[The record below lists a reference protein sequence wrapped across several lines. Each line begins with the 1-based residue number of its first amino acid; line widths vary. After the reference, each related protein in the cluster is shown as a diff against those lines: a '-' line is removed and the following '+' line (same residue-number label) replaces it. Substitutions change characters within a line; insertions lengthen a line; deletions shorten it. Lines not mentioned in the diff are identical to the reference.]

1 MSRLSKVLIGVA
13 VAIVLAIAALA
24 VVIASVDPSTLIA
37 PVQAQV
43 KAATGRDLAVRGGAR
58 IALSLHPRV
67 VLTDVTLSNAPWGK
81 APQLAKIERL
91 ELAAE
96 LLPLLSKRFQLDEI
110 VLVKPIVALETD
122 GKGQKNWQP
131 APAPGA
137 PPSAGGGG
145 GHLAAAVAIGD
156 VSVTDGVVTYRDGPN
171 GAESRVTIDK
181 LSLRPRAITR
191 EVALEFHGTV
201 GATPV
206 AIEGTVGAFEAV
218 VQKRWPYP
226 VDLKGEVAGQPVAI
240 AAKVTAQGQRY
251 ALDDLRLALGAN
263 ALTGSFAVD
272 TGGPRP
278 KAVFDLKAPALAM
291 KALAVPVAIPASAPA
306 SAPPSVPQPAHAYVF
321 PDSPVSFA
329 PLRWADVQGAFA
341 IGRLTL
347 ASGQQYGDLRVHFNV
362 DDGRLDVPMF
372 AVAAFG
378 GALNGTLGID
388 ASRSDD
394 AALSLRLDGK
404 GLSLGALLATIGQ
417 AREVRGGKTDVEAS
431 LSMRGNSPHAWA
443 STATGSVRLVSGP
456 ATLVNSAIDANSAI
470 DKINAAVNPFRTRDP
485 STELVCAVVRLP
497 LSNGISK
504 VDRSVAV
511 ETQKLGVS
519 ASGTLDFRNETLD
532 FTFQPRVRKGISVDF
547 TGLADLVRVT
557 GPFAAPRLA
566 VDVAGSAKVIA
577 SVGAA
582 IGTGGLSA
590 VGQTLF
596 SWTEGNGPGPCQIA
610 LSGATAASA
619 PSEAGKGANPAA
631 PVANDIGKAL
641 NKLFGR

>member
-1 MSRLSKVLIGVA
+1 MGRLAKFLIGFA
-13 VAIVLAIAALA
+13 VAIVLAIAAVAIL
-24 VVIASVDPSTLIA
+24 ISSVDPNTLIA

-96 LLPLLSKRFQLDEI
+96 LLPLLSKRFELDEI
-110 VLVKPIVALETD
+110 VLVKPIVALESD
-122 GKGQKNWQP
+122 GKGQKNWEP

-137 PPSAGGGG
+137 PPSAGGGGG

-156 VSVTDGVVTYRDGPN
+156 VSVTDGVVTYSDGPN
-171 GAESRVTIDK
+171 GAESRVAIDT
-181 LSLRPRAITR
+181 LSLRPRAISR
-191 EVALEFHGTV
+191 EVALEFRGTV
-201 GATPV
+201 GATP
-206 AIEGTVGAFEAV
+206 ITIGGTLGAFDALL
-218 VQKRWPYP
+218 QKRWPYP

-240 AAKVTAQGQRY
+240 AAKVTAQADRY
-251 ALDDLRLALGAN
+251 ALEELKLALGAN
-263 ALTGSFAVD
+263 AVTGSFAVD
-272 TGGPRP
+272 VGGPRP
-278 KAVFDLKAPALAM
+278 KVVFDLSAPALAM
-291 KALAVPVAIPASAPA
+291 KALPVPVAIPASAPA
-306 SAPPSVPQPAHAYVF
+306 SAPKPSHAYVF

-329 PLRWADVQGAFA
+329 PLRWADVQGGLAV
-341 IGRLTL
+341 GRLTL
-347 ASGQQYGDLRVHFNV
+347 ANGQQYGDLRVHFNV
-362 DDGRLDVPMF
+362 DGGRLEVPMF

-378 GALNGTLGID
+378 GTLNGTVGID
-388 ASRSDD
+388 ASKSDD
-394 AALSLRLDGK
+394 AALTLRLDGK
-404 GLSLGALLATIGQ
+404 GLSLGALLAAAGHV
-417 AREVRGGKTDVEAS
+417 REVRGGKTDVAAS

-456 ATLVNSAIDANSAI
+456 ATLVNSAIDASSAI

-497 LSNGISK
+497 LSNGVSK
-504 VDRSVAV
+504 VDRSVAM
-511 ETQKLGVS
+511 ETGKLGVS

-532 FTFQPRVRKGISVDF
+532 FTFQPRVRKGISIDF

-557 GPFAAPRLA
+557 GTFASPQLA

-590 VGQTLF
+590 VGQALF
-596 SWTEGNGPGPCQIA
+596 SWSEGSGPGPCQIA
-610 LSGATAASA
+610 LSGAPAATASAAS
-619 PSEAGKGANPAA
+619 GKGANPAA
-631 PVANDIGKAL
+631 PIANDLGKAL
-641 NKLFGR
+641 GKLFGR